1 MNTQHVDDMKRLVGQ
16 LKIGISARA
25 VLNLAAD
32 TERFTQDEFHSHRGK
47 PIRELAAAACFGFA
61 LLKENANQAVVR
73 LCQSDPPD
81 VEIEILGRIES
92 LEIVT
97 LVASGVRP
105 HADAKKIERAWK
117 AVGEA
122 TSLAAQEEIIQ
133 RDLMGALEIET
144 SDEDR
149 ERTREQWE
157 RMGTP
162 ALVNSPETRRAERLQ
177 VLEIARHQ
185 LLAKAKK
192 YDGKG
197 TSFGLLI
204 HSLVETRLSQT
215 DPEIWTDW
223 LSAEQRQAAAIF
235 PDIYFVKSNSIVHE
249 VLIFRKAGN
258 WVEPAG
264 YHSYEDPIAENR
276 FRLEAEDFDQRV
288 ATNLQNFR

>member
-1 MNTQHVDDMKRLVGQ
+1 MKRLVGQ
-16 LKIGISARA
+16 LKSGITARA
-25 VLNLAAD
+25 VLDLTAD
-32 TERFTQDEFHSHRGK
+32 TERFTQDEFYSHCGK
-47 PIRELAAAACFGFA
+47 PIRELAAVACLGFA
-61 LLKENANQAVVR
+61 ILKDSANQALVR

-81 VEIEILGRIES
+81 VEVEMMGRLES
-92 LEIVT
+92 LEVVT
-97 LVASGVRP
+97 LVADGARP

-122 TSLAAQEEIIQ
+122 PSVAAQEEIIQ

-157 RMGTP
+157 RMGTS

-177 VLEIARHQ
+177 VLEIARQQ

-192 YDGKG
+192 YAGKG

-204 HSLVETRLSQT
+204 HSLVGSRLPQT

-249 VLIFRKAGN
+249 VLILRKTGN
-258 WVEPAG
+258 WIEPPG
-264 YHSYEDPIAENR
+264 YHSYKDPIAEER

-288 ATNLQNFR
+288 ASNLQNFG